1 MACVLHVT
9 CVESQVAPDCAS
21 FQAPS
26 ARGGPDAEADCV
38 MSTGLRSDLWDHLQ
52 ALLGEGFHLERELD
66 AGGMSQLFLATD
78 RSLDRPVVVKVLPP
92 EMAGGAGEARFQREI
107 ELTAHFQH
115 PHLLPTLAA
124 GADEWLRYYVM
135 PFVEG
140 ESLQKRLE
148 QRGVLEVAEASR
160 LLGEVADALAYAHAR
175 GVVHRDVKPANIL
188 LSGEHAI
195 LVDFGVAD
203 ATRWVR
209 TTPDIRITYTGHYVG
224 TTAYMAP
231 EQFDFERDADGRADV
246 YALGVVVYEALAG
259 RLPFPGET
267 PNQMLAARATTIP
280 TPLAAIRPDVPRALS
295 DLVTKALAFTPEA
308 RLKTAAELRDG
319 LQAAVQRPAVRR
331 RRGRIAGVAM
341 LLAAAGAGVVL
352 WQATPDPDVNHDR
365 VAIAPFDVL
374 SPEHILWREGF
385 VDVLS
390 ANLDGAGPLRTVP
403 PSVVMRRWSGRP
415 DAESAIAFGRRTG
428 ARFIVLGRVIGG
440 GPDTVRVAA
449 WLVDVVSGDRT
460 EPMEVRDGT
469 DRMDRIADSLTLML
483 LRDIGAVRPIS
494 AVRRASIGATS
505 LPALRAFLE
514 GEQHFR
520 RTAWDSARA
529 AYSRAIALDSTFA
542 LAHAH
547 MGLTY
552 AWQRLGLDSA
562 ARVHALRAGALNRG
576 LAPRESLLI
585 VADSLRSVVYGYA
598 GDPEY
603 RRHVQRLFAT
613 LQEATE
619 RYEQDAEAWYRLA
632 DAYFHFA
639 IGPRLSV
646 SDEATLGTFDRALSL
661 DSAFAPAYI
670 HPVELAFGIGDTAR
684 ALRYA
689 RSYFA
694 VRPTDVS
701 ASGTLLAA
709 RLLAGNARDTA
720 RAAATLDTASAD
732 LLFQAYSAARR
743 SLDRSHTAIRI
754 LRLMGGRRADYA
766 PLGTVAFANHRLAL
780 QLSFRGRIREAL
792 ELPESRSSVAFAE
805 MALAGAIPRDEAA
818 PVFAEWLQ
826 SNPRERGTGVPLVA
840 AAGAW
845 WAQQG
850 DTASLRTMTRFAQHG
865 NPARHTPA
873 EGAALAYT
881 AAIGRAY
888 IALARGDTALALRR
902 FTVVPVLLC
911 QLCAVPRLM
920 HARLLSAKGRYR
932 EAAVILVDRPT
943 LLPSAVD
950 ILWALERGRVAE
962 RLGDTATARA
972 AFGRVERAWGGGD
985 AELSAPVDEARAAL
999 RRLAR

>member
-1 MACVLHVT
+1 
-9 CVESQVAPDCAS
+9 
-21 FQAPS
+21 
-26 ARGGPDAEADCV
+26 
-38 MSTGLRSDLWDHLQ
+38 MSTGIRSDLWDHLQ
-52 ALLGEGFHLERELD
+52 ALLGEGFRLERELD

-78 RSLDRPVVVKVLPP
+78 LSLDRPVVVKVLPP

-115 PHLLPTLAA
+115 PHILPTLAA
-124 GADEWLRYYVM
+124 GADDWLRYYVM
-135 PFVEG
+135 PFVDG
-140 ESLQKRLE
+140 ESLKQRL
-148 QRGVLEVAEASR
+148 QQGGVLEVAEAGR
-160 LLGEVADALAYAHAR
+160 LLSEVADALAYAHAH

-203 ATRWVR
+203 AARPPGKTL
-209 TTPDIRITYTGHYVG
+209 DARITYTGHYVG

-231 EQFDFERDADGRADV
+231 EQFDSERDADGRADV
-246 YALGVVVYEALAG
+246 YALGVVAYEALSG
-259 RLPFPGET
+259 RLPFPGDT
-267 PNQMLAARATTIP
+267 PSQMLAARATT
-280 TPLAAIRPDVPRALS
+280 TPISLSAIRPDVPRALS
-295 DLVTKALAFTPEA
+295 DLVAQALAYAPEA
-308 RLKTAAELRDG
+308 RLATAAELRDA
-319 LQAAVQRPAVRR
+319 LQAAVVRPARRR
-331 RRGRIAGVAM
+331 RRGRIAAAAL
-341 LLAAAGAGVVL
+341 LLAAAGAGVAL
-352 WQATPDPDVNHDR
+352 WRAPPDRVVDDDR
-365 VAIAPFDVL
+365 VAIAPFDVM
-374 SPEHILWREGF
+374 SPEYALWREGF

-403 PSVVMRRWSGRP
+403 PSVVMRQWSGRP

-428 ARFIVLGRVIGG
+428 ARFIVLGRVIGA
-440 GPDTVRVAA
+440 GPDTVRVAT
-449 WLVDVVSGDRT
+449 WLVDVVSGERT
-460 EPMEVRDGT
+460 EAMEVRDGT

-529 AYSRAIALDSTFA
+529 AYAQAIALDSTFA

-547 MGLTY
+547 MGLTF

-598 GDPEY
+598 SDPEY

-613 LQEATE
+613 LREATE

-639 IGPRLSV
+639 VGPRLSV
-646 SDEATLGTFDRALSL
+646 SDEATLATFDRALSL

-670 HPVELAFGIGDTAR
+670 HSVELAFGSGDTAR

-701 ASGTLLAA
+701 AAGTLLAA

-720 RAAATLDTASAD
+720 RAAETLDTASAD
-732 LLFQAYSAARR
+732 QLFQAYSAARR
-743 SLDRSHTAIRI
+743 SLDRRHAAIRL

-766 PLGTVAFANHRLAL
+766 LLGTVAFANHRLAL
-780 QLSFRGRIREAL
+780 QLSFRGRFREAL
-792 ELPESRSSVAFAE
+792 QLPETSTSVAFAE
-805 MALAGAIPRDEAA
+805 MALTGAIPRDEAGR
-818 PVFAEWLQ
+818 VFSDWLRT
-826 SNPRERGTGVPLVA
+826 NPRERATGVPLLA

-850 DTASLRTMTRFAQHG
+850 DTASLRAMTHLPRHG
-865 NPARHTPA
+865 DPARRAPA
-873 EGAALAYT
+873 DGAALAYT
-881 AAIGRAY
+881 AAVGRAY
-888 IALARGDTALALRR
+888 LALARGDTALALRR
-902 FTVVPVLLC
+902 FALVPDLLC
-911 QLCAVPRLM
+911 QLCAVPRLVQ
-920 HARLLSAKGRYR
+920 ARLLAAKGRNR
-932 EAAVILVDRPT
+932 EAGAILADRPT

-950 ILWALERGRVAE
+950 ILWALERGLVAE
-962 RLGDTATARA
+962 RLGDSTTARI
-972 AFGRVERAWGGGD
+972 AFGRVERAWGEGD
-985 AELSAPVDEARAAL
+985 TGLASFVGQSRAGL
-999 RRLAR
+999 RRVGR